1 MVAVAIIV
9 IAALPHQIPIPVSWG
24 LRTSIGRILGLATS
38 VAVAYYKPVLGM
50 ALGILMV
57 STNVS
62 NYVEGFSSLKEG
74 FGSLKEGYQTITKD
88 KVEKKNRWISEKIMF
103 EEPEA
108 IQERSESVLLKDAVT
123 NQDAKPWL
131 GERTLG
137 EEPKGIQERSMPA
150 QAFQETE
157 YSLNTKN
164 SN

>member
-62 NYVEGFSSLKEG
+62 NYVEG